1 MKTVVNKTRAPLR
14 IPLPRGKSLHLGPN
28 KTGQIADGAEEHA
41 AVKKLV
47 DAGKLEIFDGGDTQ
61 RGATGESTVTHET
74 THGRT
79 KSGIRKSGDR

>member
-47 DAGKLEIFDGGDTQ
+47 EAGKVEIFDGGDSQ
-61 RGATGESTVTHET
+61 RGASGDSAVAHET
-74 THGRT
+74 THGRA

>member
-47 DAGKLEIFDGGDTQ
+47 DAGKVEIFDGGDNQ
-61 RGATGESTVTHET
+61 RGATGESTVAHET
-74 THGRT
+74 THGRA